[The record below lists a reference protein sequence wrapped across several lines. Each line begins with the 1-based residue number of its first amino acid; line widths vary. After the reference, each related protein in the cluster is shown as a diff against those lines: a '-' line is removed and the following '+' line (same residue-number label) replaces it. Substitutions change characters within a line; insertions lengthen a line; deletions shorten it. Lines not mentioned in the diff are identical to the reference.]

1 MASRGRCDP
10 MIDPWTGKNPDR
22 GLNPLDST
30 LEAVLERVTEGK
42 LAAFEM
48 IKAAWGEI
56 VSDVWRE
63 RSRPIQ
69 LEKGVLTIEVSDGAA
84 ASRLRLEQAQIRA
97 ALDERLGRGEVGQ
110 IKLKV
115 SQARDWQNHP

>member
-1 MASRGRCDP
+1 

-30 LEAVLERVTEGK
+30 LESVLERVTEGK

-56 VSDVWRE
+56 VTDVWSE
-63 RSRPIQ
+63 RSRPTASYGAKDIKV
-69 LEKGVLTIEVSDGAA
+69 LEGLEAVRKRPAMYIGSTGPKGLHHLIWEVG
-84 ASRLRLEQAQIRA
+84 RQ
-97 ALDERLGRGEVGQ
+97 LGR
-110 IKLKV
+110 
-115 SQARDWQNHP
+115 